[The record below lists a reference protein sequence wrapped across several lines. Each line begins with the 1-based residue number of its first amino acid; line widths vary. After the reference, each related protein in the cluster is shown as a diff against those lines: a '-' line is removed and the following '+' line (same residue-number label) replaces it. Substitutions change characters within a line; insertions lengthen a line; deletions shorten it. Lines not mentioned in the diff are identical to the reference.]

1 MNMINTRSNSLPG
14 RMSAKIG
21 QSVLACLL
29 FLMLL
34 PASAQAQLGS
44 RVLVGYFHNW
54 NAAQAPY
61 IRLRDVNSKYNV
73 VNIAFAVPV
82 APGDMTMTFE
92 PTNQSKTEF
101 ISDIRALQAQ
111 GRRVQISIG
120 GADAPVEIN
129 NATDRT
135 KFINSMKSIITEYG
149 FDGYDIDLEGTSVIL
164 NSGDNN
170 FKSPTTPKII
180 NLISASRELVTYFR
194 GQGKDFWLTA
204 APETQYVQGGYGFYG
219 TAFGGYLPVLYGLRD
234 ILTFVHVQYYNTGSQ
249 VGIDEKIYSQGT
261 ADFIVAMTDMLL
273 KGFPVA
279 RNASNVFPA
288 LREDQVAFGLPAT
301 GTGAAP
307 AGGYVAPAQ
316 VTQALNYLIKG
327 TSFGGSYVTSRTY
340 PGLRGIMTWS
350 VNWDKTQGDAFANAY
365 YNYFSN
371 LGGGNASPVVTLT
384 APVNGASFNV
394 GTAINLTATASD
406 SDGSVAKVEFFQG
419 GTKLGEDTSSPYAYS
434 WTNAAAGTYTITAK
448 ATDNAGA
455 TTTSSSAAITV
466 NTVGGN
472 VAPVVSLTSPAAGAV
487 FTAPAS
493 VSITASASDSDGS
506 VAKVEFFN
514 GATKLG
520 EDTSSPYA
528 YTWSGVAAGSYS
540 LTAKGTDNLGATAT
554 TSSVTITVNGSTG
567 GNCANTPQ
575 YVENGGYTAGSVVKN
590 AGSRYECKPWPYSG
604 WCNGA
609 AWAYGPGTG
618 TYWQDAWTLVDAC
631 SGASAQSK
639 VQLNNLA
646 VAAAAASDF
655 RIVGYMPSW
664 SGSAQAIQYSKLTH
678 INYAFIRPT
687 TSGGLTAVDNGQ
699 KLSDIVSLGH
709 ANGVKVGIA
718 VGGWSDL
725 NNQDFQSMASSS
737 GTRTN
742 FINALLSL
750 INTYQLDGVD
760 IDWEYPREGNDP
772 ANFSALMTELGNA
785 LHTRG
790 KYLTAAVSA
799 QGYYAEGIQSAA
811 INAVDFL
818 NIMVYDGD
826 GGAGHSPYSYAVSS
840 LDFWANKGLPASK
853 AVLGVPFYARPSWK
867 SFAQLVSEGANPN
880 NDTYNGDYFNGLN
893 TIRQKTNLAF
903 DRNIGG
909 MMIWELSQDA
919 TGANSLLSAI
929 KQVKDQRGG
938 TNPPVP
944 QSPYG
949 GTVRNIPG
957 KIEAEHYDLGGATVA
972 FNDLTAGN
980 SGNAFRTDDVDIEA
994 STDAG
999 GGYNLAYIQAGEW
1012 VEYTVNVTTAAAY
1025 TLEARVASTS
1035 AGKTFHVE
1043 LDGSNI
1049 SGAITVPN
1057 TGAWQTWQSVT
1068 ITTSTLSAGQKVLR
1082 IVMDAGDFN
1091 INYINF
1097 SSSSTSNPPPSVNI
1111 TSPVAGATF
1120 SAPASVTINAN
1131 ASDNGSVTRVEFYNG
1146 STKLGEDTSSPYS
1159 YAWSNVSA
1167 GTYSINAVAT
1177 DNQGAQTTSSSISI
1191 SVTGSTGGCGAS
1203 QYVENNGY
1211 VAGSQVQNAGGLYQ
1225 CKEWPYSGWCN
1236 GASWAY
1242 APGTGQYWQD
1252 AWTYIGSCSAAVAA
1266 KSAEVTTES
1275 LDLSVFPNPGTSG
1288 REQTVSLSFESAAG
1302 NVTVQVKT
1310 NNGLNVHTAQ
1320 YKNAGATLNAEI
1332 PALPAGLYFIRVEGE
1347 AKTWVR
1353 RYLVK

>member
-1 MNMINTRSNSLPG
+1 MNMIHTRSNSLPG
-14 RMSAKIG
+14 RVSAKIG
-21 QSVLACLL
+21 HAVLACLL
-29 FLMLL
+29 FLLLL

-61 IRLRDVNSKYNV
+61 IRLRDVNTKYNV
-73 VNIAFAVPV
+73 INIAFAVPA

-92 PTNQSKTEF
+92 PTNQSKAEF

-135 KFINSMKSIITEYG
+135 KFINSMKAIISEYG

-194 GQGKDFWLTA
+194 GLGKDFWLTA

-249 VGIDEKIYSQGT
+249 VATDEKIYSQGT

-307 AGGYVAPAQ
+307 AGGYVAQAQ
-316 VTQALNYLIKG
+316 VYQALNYLIKG
-327 TSFGGSYVTSRTY
+327 TSFGGQYVTSRTY

-365 YNYFSN
+365 YSYFSS
-371 LGGGNASPVVTLT
+371 LGGGNASPVVALT
-384 APVNGASFNV
+384 APANGASFNA
-394 GTAINLTATASD
+394 GTTINLTATASD

-419 GTKLGEDTSSPYAYS
+419 TTKLGEDTSSPYSYS
-434 WTNAAAGTYTITAK
+434 WTNAAAGSYSLTAK

-455 TTTSSSAAITV
+455 TTTSSSASITV

-472 VAPVVSLTSPAAGAV
+472 VAPVVSLTAPAAGAV
-487 FTAPAS
+487 FTAPAT
-493 VSITASASDSDGS
+493 VSITATASDSDGS

-528 YTWSGVAAGSYS
+528 YTWNGVAAGSYS
-540 LTAKGTDNLGATAT
+540 LTAKATDNLGATAT
-554 TSSVTITVNGSTG
+554 TSAATITVNGSTG
-567 GNCANTPQ
+567 DNCANTPQ
-575 YVENGGYTAGSVVKN
+575 YVENGGYTAGSIVKN
-590 AGSRYECKPWPYSG
+590 AGSRYQCKPWPYSG

-639 VQLNNLA
+639 VQLNSLA
-646 VAAAAASDF
+646 VVAAAASDF
-655 RIVGYMPSW
+655 KVVGYMPSW
-664 SGSAQAIQYSKLTH
+664 QGSAQAIQYSKLTH

-687 TSGGLTAVDNGQ
+687 TTGGLTAVDNGQ

-725 NNQDFQSMASSS
+725 NNTDFQTMAANA
-737 GTRTN
+737 GYRAN
-742 FINALLSL
+742 FINALNNL

-760 IDWEYPREGNDP
+760 IDWEYPREGADP
-772 ANFSALMTELGNA
+772 ANFNTLMNELGSS
-785 LHTRG
+785 LHARG

-799 QGYYAEGIQSAA
+799 QGYYADGVQAGVF
-811 INAVDFL
+811 NAVDFL

-840 LDFWANKGLPASK
+840 LDYWANRGLPASK

-867 SFAQLVSEGANPN
+867 SFAQLVNEGANPN

-903 DRNIGG
+903 DRGIGG
-909 MMIWELSQDA
+909 MMMWELSQDA

-938 TNPPVP
+938 TNPQT

-949 GTVRNIPG
+949 GTVRTIPG
-957 KIEAEHYDLGGATVA
+957 KIEAEHYDLGGAGVA
-972 FNDLTAGN
+972 YNDLTAGN
-980 SGNAFRTDDVDIEA
+980 SGNAFRTEDVDIEA

-999 GGYNLAYIQAGEW
+999 GGYNVGYIQAGEW
-1012 VEYTVNVTTAAAY
+1012 LEYSVNVATAGTY

-1035 AGKTFHVE
+1035 AGKTFHLE
-1043 LDGSNI
+1043 LDGNNI
-1049 SGAITVPN
+1049 SGTITVPN

-1068 ITTSTLSAGQKVLR
+1068 VTTSSLSAGQKILR

-1091 INYINF
+1091 INYVNF
-1097 SSSSTSNPPPSVNI
+1097 SSATTGNPPPSVNI

-1120 SAPASVTINAN
+1120 NAPASITINAN
-1131 ASDNGSVTRVEFYNG
+1131 ASDNGSVTKVEFYNG
-1146 STKLGEDTSSPYS
+1146 SNKLGEDTSSPYS
-1159 YAWSNVSA
+1159 YTWSNVPA
-1167 GTYSINAVAT
+1167 GTYGITAVAT
-1177 DNQGAQTTSSSISI
+1177 DNQSAQTTSASV
-1191 SVTGSTGGCGAS
+1191 SVTVNGSTGGCGAA
-1203 QYVENNGY
+1203 QYVENGGY

-1225 CKEWPYSGWCN
+1225 CREWPYSGWCN

-1242 APGTGQYWQD
+1242 APGTGTYWQD
-1252 AWTYIGSCSAAVAA
+1252 AWTYIGSCSAAAA
-1266 KSAEVTTES
+1266 SFTEATIES
-1275 LDLSVFPNPGTSG
+1275 TDLSLFPNPGVSG
-1288 REQTVSLSFESAAG
+1288 REQTVSLTFESNAG

-1310 NNGLNVHTAQ
+1310 QSGNNVHTAQ
-1320 YKNAGATLNAEI
+1320 YKNAGASLDAAL

-1347 AKTWVR
+1347 KKTWVR